1 METLPT
7 LTAAQY
13 SLVFNVFSL
22 TVATFAAATIYFFIQ
37 RSRVAPVYQ
46 NAITITGIVTFIAL
60 YHYVQILFDWRAAY
74 TLVDGAYVASGV
86 PFNDAYRYVDWLLTV
101 PLLLI
106 ELLLVM
112 KLSRGET
119 ISKGWLLGGLAALM
133 IVLGYP
139 GEISSDA
146 GTRWLWWSLSMI
158 PFLII
163 LYQLFVGLSDAIAR
177 QPANARGLVSTARY
191 VVIVSWLFYPIVFLF
206 PMLGFEGANAEV
218 AIQVGYSIAD
228 IVAKAAFGLLIY
240 TIAVIK
246 TDSEEQSPAS
256 A

>member
-7 LTAAQY
+7 LTIGQY
-13 SLVFNVFSL
+13 NLVFNIFSL
-22 TVATFAAATIYFFIQ
+22 TLATFAAATVFFFLQ
-37 RSRVAPVYQ
+37 RNRVAPEFRT
-46 NAITITGIVTFIAL
+46 AITITGLVTFIAL
-60 YHYVQILFDWRAAY
+60 YHYIQILFDWKGAFE
-74 TLVDGAYVASGV
+74 LVDGAYVASGT

-101 PLLLI
+101 PLLLV

-112 KLSRGET
+112 RLSRQET
-119 ISKGWLLGGLAALM
+119 VSKGWLLGGLAALM
-133 IVLGYP
+133 IILGYP

-163 LYQLFVGLSDAIAR
+163 LYQLFIGLGDAIAR
-177 QPANARGLVSTARY
+177 QPAEARGLVSTARY
-191 VVIVSWLFYPIVFLF
+191 LTVIAWLFYPVVFLF
-206 PMLGFEGANAEV
+206 PMLGLTGAGAETAV
-218 AIQVGYSIAD
+218 QVGYSIAD
-228 IVAKAAFGLLIY
+228 IVAKAVFGMLIY

-246 TDSEEQSPAS
+246 TDAEGS